1 MQLIGAMLLQHSQ
14 QAVFKNHD
22 ANLVLYLRALPK
34 IDNQTLKVAM
44 SKVLLR
50 LSHTR
55 KQAFRH
61 GFLKGLGAPILL
73 FGEFRLDPAV
83 QDYDFKPLP
92 SRQHGSI
99 ASDWSKVGEELK
111 TATARG

>member
-1 MQLIGAMLLQHSQ
+1 
-14 QAVFKNHD
+14 
-22 ANLVLYLRALPK
+22 
-34 IDNQTLKVAM
+34 M

-61 GFLKGLGAPILL
+61 GFLKGLGAPIVL
-73 FGEFRLDPAV
+73 FGDFRLDSV
-83 QDYDFKPLP
+83 SQDYDFKPLP

-99 ASDWSKVGEELK
+99 ASDWRKVGEELK
-111 TATARG
+111 TAACRDQ

>member
-1 MQLIGAMLLQHSQ
+1 
-14 QAVFKNHD
+14 
-22 ANLVLYLRALPK
+22 
-34 IDNQTLKVAM
+34 M

-73 FGEFRLDPAV
+73 FGEFELDPV
-83 QDYDFKPLP
+83 IEDCDFKPLP
-92 SRQHGSI
+92 DRKHGSV
-99 ASDWSKVGEELK
+99 ASDWRTVGEELK
-111 TATARG
+111 TAACRGG